1 EELAGLS
8 VDYSLCRPAARSLGL
23 RMRSIR
29 AIAREAAVKLGG
41 GCPEDADS
49 RRRFVK
55 SEVGRKNCAPA
66 RVSRDDRVPFPDQ
79 DVPRLKRVRQSWK
92 TPLKLGS
99 TVRIP
104 AHIIAGQAS
113 RGSKKADPVIVRT
126 LYNEV
131 LAAQAPAT
139 DKIHRLLVLG

>member
-1 EELAGLS
+1 
-8 VDYSLCRPAARSLGL
+8 
-23 RMRSIR
+23 MRAIR
-29 AIAREAAVKLGG
+29 AIAHEAAVKLVL

-49 RRRFVK
+49 RRRYVK

-66 RVSRDDRVPFPDQ
+66 RVSRDDRVPSSNQ

-104 AHIIAGQAS
+104 AHITPGPAPQRA
-113 RGSKKADPVIVRT
+113 KPDPEIVRPM
-126 LYNEV
+126 Y
-131 LAAQAPAT
+131 
-139 DKIHRLLVLG
+139 